1 MSCDRFTAELSE
13 LVDGTLDLAMRA
25 RVEAHVEACDD
36 CRALLADLRAIK
48 ERARGAERLAPPE
61 SLWPRI
67 AARLRDQGA
76 APANSTRIGRAS
88 TWQWMAI
95 AAVLVLGV
103 GLALFVTWSRRP
115 ATTPATTTANQQ
127 PQPAPPAGSTT
138 PGNAA
143 APQSVEG
150 IEAEL
155 TAAEQHYDRAIK
167 GLEQIAATGQ
177 GSLDPQVAATLKK
190 NLQVIDGAIADS
202 RSALKAQPQNQ
213 VARETLFEALRR
225 KVVLLQDTIALM
237 NEMRKGNQAGAA
249 QLVEGLNKS

>member
-13 LVDGTLDLAMRA
+13 LVDGTLDLATRA
-25 RVEAHVEACDD
+25 RVEAHIEACDD

-48 ERARGAERLAPPE
+48 DRARGAERVAPPE

-67 AARLRDQGA
+67 AARLREQGV
-76 APANSTRIGRAS
+76 APAGSLRVSRAS

-95 AAVLVLGV
+95 AAALILAV
-103 GLALFVTWSRRP
+103 GLTLFVTWARRP
-115 ATTPATTTANQQ
+115 VPTTAANK
-127 PQPAPPAGSTT
+127 QPAPVVST
-138 PGNAA
+138 PQGNAT

-155 TAAEQHYDRAIK
+155 NAAEQHYDRAIK
-167 GLEQIAATGQ
+167 GLEQIASSGQ

-190 NLQVIDGAIADS
+190 NLQVIDGAITDS
-202 RSALKAQPQNQ
+202 RSALKAQPENQ
-213 VARETLFEALRR
+213 VARESLFEALRR

-249 QLVEGLNKS
+249 QLVEGLNKTD

>member
-1 MSCDRFTAELSE
+1 MACERFTAELSE
-13 LVDGTLDLAMRA
+13 LVDGTLDVAMRA

-36 CRALLADLRAIK
+36 CRALVAELRAIK
-48 ERARGAERLAPPE
+48 EQARAAERLAPPE

-67 AARLRDQGA
+67 AARLRDQGV
-76 APANSTRIGRAS
+76 APAGSSRTSARTA

-95 AAVLVLGV
+95 AAAIVLGV
-103 GLALFVTWSRRP
+103 GLALFITWSRRP
-115 ATTPATTTANQQ
+115 VPTTASN
-127 PQPAPPAGSTT
+127 PQTAPAAATVQ
-138 PGNAA
+138 GNAA

-155 TAAEQHYDRAIK
+155 NAAELHYDRAIK
-167 GLEQIAATGQ
+167 GLEQIASSGQ
-177 GSLDPQVAATLKK
+177 SSLDPQVAETLKK
-190 NLQVIDGAIADS
+190 NLQVIDSAIADS
-202 RSALKAQPQNQ
+202 RSALKSQPENQ
-213 VARETLFEALRR
+213 VARESLFEALRR

>member
-1 MSCDRFTAELSE
+1 MSSSCDRFTADISE
-13 LVDGTLDLAMRA
+13 LADGTLDLATRA

-48 ERARGAERLAPPE
+48 ARARDAERLAPPE

-67 AARLRDQGA
+67 AARLREQGV
-76 APANSTRIGRAS
+76 APAGSAHTSRAS

-95 AAVLVLGV
+95 AAALVLSV

-115 ATTPATTTANQQ
+115 VETAASR
-127 PQPAPPAGSTT
+127 QPAPAAVSASQ
-138 PGNAA
+138 GNAA

-155 TAAEQHYDRAIK
+155 SAAEQHYDKAIK
-167 GLEQIAATGQ
+167 GLEQIASTSQGQ
-177 GSLDPQVAATLKK
+177 LDPQVAATLKK
-190 NLQVIDGAIADS
+190 NLQVIDSAIADS
-202 RSALKAQPQNQ
+202 RSALKTEPQSQ
-213 VARETLFEALRR
+213 VARESLFEALRR

-249 QLVEGLNKS
+249 QVIEGLNKT